1 MHRPALTAASIIAL
15 ALGTAA
21 FAQTS
26 TNPSNSSRMP
36 IAPDHQTD
44 CTSGSATAKTPS
56 LGATVDPGS
65 STDRGGASVGV
76 GGASVRGRTAMTDCD
91 PSGAPGKGTT
101 SPKPRGAGRG
111 ALTRI

>member
-1 MHRPALTAASIIAL
+1 MHRLALTAASVSAI

-21 FAQTS
+21 FAQTNS
-26 TNPSNSSRMP
+26 DPSNSSRMP

-65 STDRGGASVGV
+65 STDRGAASVGA
-76 GGASVRGRTAMTDCD
+76 GGASVSGRTAMADCD

-101 SPKPRGAGRG
+101 SPKPGAPG
-111 ALTRI
+111 AVR

>member
-1 MHRPALTAASIIAL
+1 MQRLVLTAASVIAI

-36 IAPDHQTD
+36 LAPEHKSD
-44 CTSGSATAKTPS
+44 CASGSATAKTPS

-65 STDRGGASVGV
+65 KTDRRSASVS
-76 GGASVRGRTAMTDCD
+76 GGSASSSGRTAMTDCD
-91 PSGAPGKGTT
+91 PSGAPKKSPT
-101 SPKPRGAGRG
+101 SPKPGAPGTMR
-111 ALTRI
+111 